1 MSLKFQEFSFFR
13 DILNHVYVCM
23 LSHVQLFATPWMVAL
38 QAPQSIGFSRQE
50 SWYGL
55 SFLPL
60 GDLPDSGI
68 KLASFAS
75 PVLSRKILYPVCH
88 LEMDPR
94 PCLSLSTF
102 LLFPWIFTLILK
114 NLILNCFFLI
124 FLDDFYS
131 FLLTTAYVFSLLKPI
146 TLYFPF
152 TLSKETKMFSKL
164 KNIMSSIVTVA
175 FWISEMDMHFFI
187 KTNIDYW
194 KQNIAE
200 IDFG

>member
-38 QAPQSIGFSRQE
+38 QAPLSIRFSRQE
-50 SWYGL
+50 YWDGL

-75 PVLSRKILYPVCH
+75 PVLSRKIVYQVCH
-88 LEMDPR
+88 LEIDPR

-114 NLILNCFFLI
+114 NLILNSFFNFSWW
-124 FLDDFYS
+124 FLF

-152 TLSKETKMFSKL
+152 ILSKET
-164 KNIMSSIVTVA
+164 
-175 FWISEMDMHFFI
+175 
-187 KTNIDYW
+187 
-194 KQNIAE
+194 QNV
-200 IDFG
+200 F

>member
-38 QAPQSIGFSRQE
+38 QAPLSIRFSRQE
-50 SWYGL
+50 YWDGL

-75 PVLSRKILYPVCH
+75 PVLSRKIVYQVCH
-88 LEMDPR
+88 LEIDPR

-102 LLFPWIFTLILK
+102 LLFPWIFALILK
-114 NLILNCFFLI
+114 NLILNYFFNFSWW
-124 FLDDFYS
+124 FLF

-152 TLSKETKMFSKL
+152 ILSKE
-164 KNIMSSIVTVA
+164 I
-175 FWISEMDMHFFI
+175 
-187 KTNIDYW
+187 
-194 KQNIAE
+194 QNV
-200 IDFG
+200 F

>member
-38 QAPQSIGFSRQE
+38 QAPLSIRFSRQE
-50 SWYGL
+50 YWDGL

-75 PVLSRKILYPVCH
+75 PVLSRKIVYQVCH
-88 LEMDPR
+88 LEIDPR

-114 NLILNCFFLI
+114 NLILKFFFQFFLMI
-124 FLDDFYS
+124 FILSSHNSICIFTIKANN
-131 FLLTTAYVFSLLKPI
+131 LVFSLY
-146 TLYFPF
+146 TFQRD
-152 TLSKETKMFSKL
+152 TKCFL
-164 KNIMSSIVTVA
+164 N
-175 FWISEMDMHFFI
+175 
-187 KTNIDYW
+187 
-194 KQNIAE
+194 
-200 IDFG
+200 

>member
-38 QAPQSIGFSRQE
+38 QAPLSIRFSRQE
-50 SWYGL
+50 YWDGL

-75 PVLSRKILYPVCH
+75 PVLSRKIVYQVCH
-88 LEMDPR
+88 LEIDPR

-102 LLFPWIFTLILK
+102 LLFPWIFALILK
-114 NLILNCFFLI
+114 NLILNYFFNFSWW
-124 FLDDFYS
+124 FLF

-152 TLSKETKMFSKL
+152 ILSKET
-164 KNIMSSIVTVA
+164 
-175 FWISEMDMHFFI
+175 
-187 KTNIDYW
+187 
-194 KQNIAE
+194 QNV
-200 IDFG
+200 F